1 MNHIRKQIS
10 LIIYCF
16 PNSNEMI
23 LVKKKKI
30 TPPKNNSLKA
40 KRKLAP
46 GASLLLCCCISP
58 DSRAGFWYI
67 CCFPSL
73 LSSLGLASLTKE
85 GASFHARQAG
95 LDTLEGPLWLSHGLV
110 SRQSS
115 NSLSGKQLGGL
126 LQRFISPPSSSPQGQ
141 LPRCMESMRLLVA
154 LFWVRSNMHTECLCG
169 VGGDGFCGKERE

>member
-1 MNHIRKQIS
+1 M
-10 LIIYCF
+10 
-16 PNSNEMI
+16 
-23 LVKKKKI
+23 

-40 KRKLAP
+40 KWKLAP

-85 GASFHARQAG
+85 GASFHVRQAG

-126 LQRFISPPSSSPQGQ
+126 LQRFISPPSGSPQGVI
-141 LPRCMESMRLLVA
+141 LSPGVMWKCL
-154 LFWVRSNMHTECLCG
+154 HTLSVTVTTGQG
-169 VGGDGFCGKERE
+169 VGGGGCYWHLLVKAQECY